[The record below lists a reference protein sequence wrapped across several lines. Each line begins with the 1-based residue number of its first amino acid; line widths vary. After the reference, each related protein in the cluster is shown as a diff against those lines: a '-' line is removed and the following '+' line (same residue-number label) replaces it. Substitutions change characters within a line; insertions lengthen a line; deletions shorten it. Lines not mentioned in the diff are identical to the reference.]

1 SAKTNKIIGFITR
14 FTYRRHWK
22 MKHIKRSFFILI
34 IPGFLLCFFTNSTA
48 QMITGVWKG
57 KINKKKTEL
66 KIIQKG
72 DSLVGTSYYYESETN
87 YRRYSIKGYFDPAT
101 NEAVWWDDQ
110 LLEEKTG
117 KPGLN
122 TPGRIPYLSS
132 ADFNCPGSDKMFLD
146 GDAALRNK
154 PGSIQGPVH
163 LEKTNE
169 TSFPDEWDFIIENYT
184 AGAND
189 PYYSDSVASIA
200 STPVI
205 IPVEKPIQQK
215 EKAVP
220 IENKET
226 VKVNNL
232 PVKKAEPVK
241 VMPVSKTV
249 EKQLTVKKTIEEEF
263 KIREK
268 IIATDI
274 PITGD
279 SIELRFYDNA
289 EIDGDSISL
298 FLNNKLVFQ
307 HIRLTAA
314 AYTIKLPVNELNETN
329 ELVMVAEN
337 LGSIPPNTSYM
348 LAIVDNKRYEAM
360 LKSTE
365 ETSAVIKLTKQKDQ
379 TSNNAIK
386 N

>member
-1 SAKTNKIIGFITR
+1 MQLKKGSVVSQI
-14 FTYRRHWK
+14 
-22 MKHIKRSFFILI
+22 SLLFFI
-34 IPGFLLCFFTNSTA
+34 CSFTTSSSA

-57 KINKKKTEL
+57 KINKKKAEVKL
-66 KIIQKG
+66 IQKG
-72 DSLVGTSYYYESETN
+72 DSLVGTCYYYESETN
-87 YRRYSIKGYFDPAT
+87 YRRYSIKGYFDPNT
-101 NEAVWWDDQ
+101 HEGIWWDDQ

-117 KPGLN
+117 KFSLN
-122 TPGRIPYLSS
+122 TPGKIPYLSS
-132 ADFNCPGSDKMFLD
+132 ADFNCPGSDKMLLE
-146 GDAALRNK
+146 GDAALKTKRE
-154 PGSIQGPVH
+154 SIQGPVL

-169 TSFPDEWDFIIENYT
+169 TLFPDEWDFIIENYT
-184 AGAND
+184 VGAND
-189 PYYSDSVASIA
+189 PYYIDSVSSIA
-200 STPVI
+200 STSVI
-205 IPVEKPIQQK
+205 VPVEKTIQQK
-215 EKAVP
+215 EKIL
-220 IENKET
+220 IEDKET
-226 VKVNNL
+226 VKTKDFSL
-232 PVKKAEPVK
+232 EKSEPVK
-241 VMPVSKTV
+241 VLPAPKTV

-279 SIELRFYDNA
+279 SVELSFYDNA

-298 FLNNKLVFQ
+298 FLNNKLIFQ

-314 AYTIKLPVNELNETN
+314 AYTIKLPVNELNENN

-365 ETSAVIKLTKQKDQ
+365 ESSAVIRLTKR
-379 TSNNAIK
+379 NP
-386 N
+386 

>member
-1 SAKTNKIIGFITR
+1 MQLKKGSVLAQIGLL
-14 FTYRRHWK
+14 
-22 MKHIKRSFFILI
+22 FFI
-34 IPGFLLCFFTNSTA
+34 CSFTTSSSA

-57 KINKKKTEL
+57 KINKKKAEVKL
-66 KIIQKG
+66 IQKG

-87 YRRYSIKGYFDPAT
+87 YRRYSIRGYINPNT
-101 NEAVWWDDQ
+101 HEGIWWDDQ

-117 KPGLN
+117 KFSLN
-122 TPGRIPYLSS
+122 TPGKIPYLSS
-132 ADFNCPGSDKMFLD
+132 ADFNCPGSDKMLLE
-146 GDAALRNK
+146 GDASLKTKRE
-154 PGSIQGPVH
+154 SVQGPVL

-169 TSFPDEWDFIIENYT
+169 TLFPDEWDFIIENYT
-184 AGAND
+184 LGTND
-189 PYYSDSVASIA
+189 PFYIDSVSSIA

-205 IPVEKPIQQK
+205 VPVEKTIQQK
-215 EKAVP
+215 ENTT
-220 IENKET
+220 ENTEP
-226 VKVNNL
+226 VKVNNRVVNVD
-232 PVKKAEPVK
+232 PIKVEPVQ
-241 VMPVSKTV
+241 KT
-249 EKQLTVKKTIEEEF
+249 EQKQLTVKKTIEEEF

-279 SIELRFYDNA
+279 SIELSFYDNA

-298 FLNNKLVFQ
+298 FLNNKLIFQ

-314 AYTIKLPVNELNETN
+314 AYTIKLPVNELNENN

-365 ETSAVIKLTKQKDQ
+365 ESSAVIRLTKR
-379 TSNNAIK
+379 NP
-386 N
+386 

>member
-1 SAKTNKIIGFITR
+1 MNDKIITFLTR
-14 FTYRRHWK
+14 FSDRRHWK
-22 MKHIKRSFFILI
+22 MQYKNRSFFTVISLI
-34 IPGFLLCFFTNSTA
+34 IFISFHPNLSSA

-72 DSLVGTSYYYESETN
+72 DSLLGTSYYYESENN
-87 YRRYSIKGYFDPAT
+87 YRRYSIKGYFDPNT
-101 NEAVWWDDQ
+101 NKAVWWDDQ
-110 LLEEKTG
+110 LLEERTG

-122 TPGRIPYLSS
+122 TPGKTPYLSS

-146 GDAALRNK
+146 GDASLKHRTK
-154 PGSIQGPVH
+154 PEGPVH
-163 LEKTNE
+163 LEKADQPL
-169 TSFPDEWDFIIENYT
+169 FPDEWDFIIENYT

-189 PYYSDSVASIA
+189 PYYIDSIASIA
-200 STPVI
+200 S
-205 IPVEKPIQQK
+205 IPVATTEEKIVQPKQNDPPAKTHEIVKVSTPPLQK
-215 EKAVP
+215 A
-220 IENKET
+220 ET
-226 VKVNNL
+226 VKVQSL
-232 PVKKAEPVK
+232 PKPEQKLNIKK
-241 VMPVSKTV
+241 S
-249 EKQLTVKKTIEEEF
+249 IEEEF

-268 IIATDI
+268 VIAADI
-274 PITGD
+274 PLTGD

-298 FLNNKLVFQ
+298 FLNNKLIFQ

-314 AYTIKLPVNELNETN
+314 AYTIKLPVNELNEHN

-348 LAIVDNKRYEAM
+348 LAIVNEKRYEAM

-365 ETSAVIKLTKQKDQ
+365 ETSAVIKLTKPKDQ
-379 TSNNAIK
+379 TNNASK

>member
-1 SAKTNKIIGFITR
+1 
-14 FTYRRHWK
+14 
-22 MKHIKRSFFILI
+22 MKHTKRSITTLI
-34 IPGFLLCFFTNSTA
+34 ISGFLLCFFTNSSA

-72 DSLVGTSYYYESETN
+72 DSLVGTSYYYESGSN
-87 YRRYSIKGYFDPAT
+87 YRRYSIKGYFDPTT

-117 KPGLN
+117 KLGLN
-122 TPGRIPYLSS
+122 IPGKIPYLSS

-146 GDAALRNK
+146 GNASLKNRSDK
-154 PGSIQGPVH
+154 PEGPVH
-163 LEKTNE
+163 LEKTDQ
-169 TSFPDEWDFIIENYT
+169 TLFPDEWDFIIENFT

-189 PYYSDSVASIA
+189 PYYIDSVSSIA
-200 STPVI
+200 STPVMV
-205 IPVEKPIQQK
+205 PVERSEPVTINNRPV
-215 EKAVP
+215 ERSEA
-220 IENKET
+220 
-226 VKVNNL
+226 VKVL
-232 PVKKAEPVK
+232 PAP
-241 VMPVSKTV
+241 KTA

-298 FLNNKLVFQ
+298 FLNNKLIFQ

-314 AYTIKLPVNELNETN
+314 AYTIKLPVNELNDNN

-348 LAIVDNKRYEAM
+348 LAIVNNKRYEAM

-365 ETSAVIKLTKQKDQ
+365 ESSAVIRLTKQRP
-379 TSNNAIK
+379 
-386 N
+386 

>member
-1 SAKTNKIIGFITR
+1 
-14 FTYRRHWK
+14 
-22 MKHIKRSFFILI
+22 
-34 IPGFLLCFFTNSTA
+34 
-48 QMITGVWKG
+48 MITGVWKG
-57 KINKKKTEL
+57 KINKKKAEVKL
-66 KIIQKG
+66 IQKG
-72 DSLVGTSYYYESETN
+72 DSLVGTCYYYESETN
-87 YRRYSIKGYFDPAT
+87 YRRYSIRGYINPDT
-101 NEAVWWDDQ
+101 HEGIWWDDQ

-117 KPGLN
+117 KFSLN
-122 TPGRIPYLSS
+122 TPGKIPYLSS
-132 ADFNCPGSDKMFLD
+132 ADFNCPGSDKMLLE
-146 GDAALRNK
+146 GDAALKTKRET
-154 PGSIQGPVH
+154 IQGPVL

-169 TSFPDEWDFIIENYT
+169 TLFPDEWDFIIENYT

-189 PYYSDSVASIA
+189 PYYIDSVSSIA

-205 IPVEKPIQQK
+205 VPVEKTTQQK
-215 EKAVP
+215 ENTDVD
-220 IENKET
+220 NK
-226 VKVNNL
+226 
-232 PVKKAEPVK
+232 EPVK
-241 VMPVSKTV
+241 VKDQAVAVDPVKVIPVQKT
-249 EKQLTVKKTIEEEF
+249 ELKELTVKKTIEEEF

-279 SIELRFYDNA
+279 SIELSFYDNA

-298 FLNNKLVFQ
+298 FLNNKLIFQ

-314 AYTIKLPVNELNETN
+314 AYTIKLPVNELNENN

-365 ETSAVIKLTKQKDQ
+365 ESSAVIRLTKR
-379 TSNNAIK
+379 NP
-386 N
+386 

>member
-1 SAKTNKIIGFITR
+1 
-14 FTYRRHWK
+14 
-22 MKHIKRSFFILI
+22 MKHTKRSLFILI
-34 IPGFLLCFFTNSTA
+34 ISGFLLCFFTNSSA
-48 QMITGVWKG
+48 QMITGVWNG

-72 DSLVGTSYYYESETN
+72 DSLVGTSYYYDSENN
-87 YRRYSIKGYFDPAT
+87 YRRYSIKGYFDPTT

-117 KPGLN
+117 KLNLN
-122 TPGRIPYLSS
+122 TPGKIPYLSS

-146 GDAALRNK
+146 GNASLKHRSNK
-154 PGSIQGPVH
+154 PEGPVH
-163 LEKTNE
+163 LEKTNQ
-169 TSFPDEWDFIIENYT
+169 TLFPDEWDFIIENYT

-189 PYYSDSVASIA
+189 PYYIDSVSSIA

-205 IPVEKPIQQK
+205 IPVEKTIQQK
-215 EKAVP
+215 ENTV
-220 IENKET
+220 ET
-226 VKVNNL
+226 VKVL
-232 PVKKAEPVK
+232 PAP
-241 VMPVSKTV
+241 KTA

-298 FLNNKLVFQ
+298 FLNNKLIFQ

-314 AYTIKLPVNELNETN
+314 AYTIKLPVNELNENN

-365 ETSAVIKLTKQKDQ
+365 ETSAVIKLTKQKEQ
-379 TSNNAIK
+379 TNISLK

>member
-1 SAKTNKIIGFITR
+1 
-14 FTYRRHWK
+14 
-22 MKHIKRSFFILI
+22 
-34 IPGFLLCFFTNSTA
+34 
-48 QMITGVWKG
+48 MITGVWKG

-72 DSLVGTSYYYESETN
+72 DSLLGTSYYFESENN
-87 YRRYSIKGYFDPAT
+87 YRRYSIKGYFDPNT

-110 LLEEKTG
+110 LLEEKNG
-117 KPGLN
+117 KFSVS
-122 TPGRIPYLSS
+122 TPGKIPYLSS
-132 ADFNCPGSDKMFLD
+132 ADFNCPGSDKMLLD
-146 GDAALRNK
+146 GNASLKNK
-154 PGSIQGPVH
+154 KESIQGTVH

-184 AGAND
+184 LGTND
-189 PYYSDSVASIA
+189 PYYIDSVSSIA
-200 STPVI
+200 SIPVNV
-205 IPVEKPIQQK
+205 PVEKTIQEK
-215 EKAVP
+215 EKTVTV
-220 IENKET
+220 ENKEQ
-226 VKVNNL
+226 VKVNNQVVDL
-232 PVKKAEPVK
+232 EPVK
-241 VMPVSKTV
+241 VIPALRT
-249 EKQLTVKKTIEEEF
+249 EQKQLTVKKTIEEEF

-274 PITGD
+274 PISGD

-298 FLNNKLVFQ
+298 FLNNKLIFQ

-314 AYTIKLPVNELNETN
+314 AYTIKLPVKELNENN

-365 ETSAVIKLTKQKDQ
+365 ESSAVIKLTKRSQ
-379 TSNNAIK
+379 
-386 N
+386 

>member
-1 SAKTNKIIGFITR
+1 MQLKKGSVISQI
-14 FTYRRHWK
+14 
-22 MKHIKRSFFILI
+22 SLLFFI
-34 IPGFLLCFFTNSTA
+34 CSFTTSSA

-57 KINKKKTEL
+57 KINKKKAEVKL
-66 KIIQKG
+66 IQKG
-72 DSLVGTSYYYESETN
+72 DSLVGTCYYYESETN
-87 YRRYSIKGYFDPAT
+87 YRRYSIKGYFDPNT
-101 NEAVWWDDQ
+101 HEGIWWDDQ

-117 KPGLN
+117 KLSLN
-122 TPGRIPYLSS
+122 TPGKIPYLSS
-132 ADFNCPGSDKMFLD
+132 ADFNCPGSDKMMLE
-146 GDAALRNK
+146 GDAALKNK
-154 PGSIQGPVH
+154 RESIQGPVV

-169 TSFPDEWDFIIENYT
+169 TLFPDEWDFIIENYT
-184 AGAND
+184 LGAND
-189 PYYSDSVASIA
+189 PYYIDSVSSIA

-205 IPVEKPIQQK
+205 VPVEKTAQQI
-215 EKAVP
+215 ENTV
-220 IENKET
+220 ENKE
-226 VKVNNL
+226 
-232 PVKKAEPVK
+232 PVKLSDRVVNVDPVK
-241 VMPVSKTV
+241 VEPVQKM
-249 EKQLTVKKTIEEEF
+249 EQKQLTVKKTIEEEF

-279 SIELRFYDNA
+279 SIELNFYDNA

-298 FLNNKLVFQ
+298 FLNNKLIFQ

-314 AYTIKLPVNELNETN
+314 AYTIKLSVTELNENN

-365 ETSAVIKLTKQKDQ
+365 ESSAVIRLTKR
-379 TSNNAIK
+379 NP
-386 N
+386 

>member
-1 SAKTNKIIGFITR
+1 
-14 FTYRRHWK
+14 
-22 MKHIKRSFFILI
+22 MKHTKRSLSILI
-34 IPGFLLCFFTNSTA
+34 IAGFLLCFFTNSSA

-72 DSLVGTSYYYESETN
+72 DSLIGTSYYYESENN
-87 YRRYSIKGYFDPAT
+87 YRRYSIKGYFDPTT

-122 TPGRIPYLSS
+122 TPGKIPYLSS

-146 GDAALRNK
+146 GNASQKHRTDR
-154 PGSIQGPVH
+154 PEGPVH
-163 LEKTNE
+163 LEKTDQ
-169 TSFPDEWDFIIENYT
+169 TLFPDEWDFIIENFT

-189 PYYSDSVASIA
+189 PYYIDSVSSIA
-200 STPVI
+200 SIPVI
-205 IPVEKPIQQK
+205 VAVEKTIQQK
-215 EKAVP
+215 ENTVP
-220 IENKET
+220 VENTET
-226 VKVNNL
+226 AKVNNR
-232 PVKKAEPVK
+232 PVERPEAVK
-241 VMPVSKTV
+241 VIPVPKTV

-298 FLNNKLVFQ
+298 FLNNKLIFQ
-307 HIRLTAA
+307 HIRLTGA
-314 AYTIKLPVNELNETN
+314 AYIVKLPVNELNENN

-348 LAIVDNKRYEAM
+348 LAIVNNKRYEAM

-365 ETSAVIKLTKQKDQ
+365 ESSAVIKLTKQKDQ
-379 TSNNAIK
+379 TNTAAK

>member
-1 SAKTNKIIGFITR
+1 MQLKKGSILTQI
-14 FTYRRHWK
+14 
-22 MKHIKRSFFILI
+22 SLLFFICSFNI
-34 IPGFLLCFFTNSTA
+34 SSSA

-57 KINKKKTEL
+57 KINKKKAEVKL
-66 KIIQKG
+66 IQKG
-72 DSLVGTSYYYESETN
+72 DSLVGTCYYYESETN
-87 YRRYSIKGYFDPAT
+87 YRRYSIRGYINPDT
-101 NEAVWWDDQ
+101 HEGIWWDDQ

-117 KPGLN
+117 KFSLN
-122 TPGRIPYLSS
+122 TPGKIPYLSS
-132 ADFNCPGSDKMFLD
+132 ADFNCPGSDKMLLE
-146 GDAALRNK
+146 GDAALKTKRET
-154 PGSIQGPVH
+154 IQGPVL

-169 TSFPDEWDFIIENYT
+169 TLFPDEWDFIIENYT

-189 PYYSDSVASIA
+189 PYYIDSVSSIA

-205 IPVEKPIQQK
+205 VPVEKTTQQK
-215 EKAVP
+215 ENTDVD
-220 IENKET
+220 NK
-226 VKVNNL
+226 
-232 PVKKAEPVK
+232 EPVK
-241 VMPVSKTV
+241 VKDQAVAVDPVKVIPVQKT
-249 EKQLTVKKTIEEEF
+249 ELKELTVKKTIEEEF

-279 SIELRFYDNA
+279 SIELSFYDNA

-298 FLNNKLVFQ
+298 FLNNKLIFQ

-314 AYTIKLPVNELNETN
+314 AYTIKLPVNELNENN

-365 ETSAVIKLTKQKDQ
+365 ESSAVIRLTKR
-379 TSNNAIK
+379 NP
-386 N
+386 

>member
-1 SAKTNKIIGFITR
+1 
-14 FTYRRHWK
+14 
-22 MKHIKRSFFILI
+22 
-34 IPGFLLCFFTNSTA
+34 
-48 QMITGVWKG
+48 MITGVWKG
-57 KINKKKTEL
+57 KINKKKTEI

-72 DSLVGTSYYYESETN
+72 DSLLGTSYYYESENN
-87 YRRYSIKGYFDPAT
+87 YRRYSIKGYFDPTT

-110 LLEEKTG
+110 LLEEKSG
-117 KPGLN
+117 KLNLN
-122 TPGRIPYLSS
+122 TPGKIPYLSS

-146 GDAALRNK
+146 GNAALKNK
-154 PGSIQGPVH
+154 KESIQGTVH

-184 AGAND
+184 DGAND
-189 PYYSDSVASIA
+189 PYYIDSVSSIA
-200 STPVI
+200 STPLIVPVEKTLQQKERT
-205 IPVEKPIQQK
+205 IPVE
-215 EKAVP
+215 E
-220 IENKET
+220 KET
-226 VKVNNL
+226 AKVKDL
-232 PVKKAEPVK
+232 PVERSEPVK
-241 VMPVSKTV
+241 VLPAPKTEV
-249 EKQLTVKKTIEEEF
+249 NQLTIKKNIEEEF

-279 SIELRFYDNA
+279 SILLSFYDNA

-298 FLNNKLVFQ
+298 FLNNKLIFQ
-307 HIRLTAA
+307 HIRLTAV
-314 AYTIKLPVNELNETN
+314 AYTIKLAVSELNENN

-365 ETSAVIKLTKQKDQ
+365 ESSAVIRLTKK
-379 TSNNAIK
+379 
-386 N
+386 

>member
-1 SAKTNKIIGFITR
+1 MQLKKGSVLSQI
-14 FTYRRHWK
+14 
-22 MKHIKRSFFILI
+22 SLLFFICS
-34 IPGFLLCFFTNSTA
+34 FATSSSA

-57 KINKKKTEL
+57 KINKKKAEVKL
-66 KIIQKG
+66 IQKG
-72 DSLVGTSYYYESETN
+72 DSLVGTCYYYESETN
-87 YRRYSIKGYFDPAT
+87 YRRYSIKGYFDPNT
-101 NEAVWWDDQ
+101 HEGIWWDDQ

-117 KPGLN
+117 KLSLN
-122 TPGRIPYLSS
+122 TPGKIPYLSS
-132 ADFNCPGSDKMFLD
+132 ADFNCPGSDKMMLE
-146 GDAALRNK
+146 GDAALKNK
-154 PGSIQGPVH
+154 RESIQGPVV

-169 TSFPDEWDFIIENYT
+169 TLFPDEWDFIIENYT
-184 AGAND
+184 LGAND
-189 PYYSDSVASIA
+189 PYYIDSVSSIA

-205 IPVEKPIQQK
+205 VPVEKTTQQI
-215 EKAVP
+215 ENTA
-220 IENKET
+220 ENKE
-226 VKVNNL
+226 
-232 PVKKAEPVK
+232 PVKLSDRVVNVDPVQVVPVQRTEP
-241 VMPVSKTV
+241 
-249 EKQLTVKKTIEEEF
+249 KQLSVKKTIEEEF

-279 SIELRFYDNA
+279 SIELNFYDNA

-298 FLNNKLVFQ
+298 FLNNKLIFQ

-314 AYTIKLPVNELNETN
+314 AYTIKLSVTELNENN

-365 ETSAVIKLTKQKDQ
+365 ESSAVIRLTKR
-379 TSNNAIK
+379 NP
-386 N
+386 